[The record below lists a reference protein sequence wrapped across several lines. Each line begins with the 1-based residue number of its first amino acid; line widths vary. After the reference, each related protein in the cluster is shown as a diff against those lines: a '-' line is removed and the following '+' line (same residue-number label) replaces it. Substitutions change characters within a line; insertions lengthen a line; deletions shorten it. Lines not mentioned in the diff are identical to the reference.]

1 MTLNQIIEPIAN
13 LSAKELNQLHFRLTI
28 IMNLGILVSNKSSKY
43 SLKNHFEFQML
54 MLVAFLAVVSGKGG
68 SRGLGHHHNG
78 GYIGGGFA
86 GHHQNPIRPK
96 KTYDL
101 VI

>member
-1 MTLNQIIEPIAN
+1 MKLV
-13 LSAKELNQLHFRLTI
+13 
-28 IMNLGILVSNKSSKY
+28 ILVSKEFSKY
-43 SLKNHFEFQML
+43 SLKIHFELQIL
-54 MLVAFLAVVSGKGG
+54 VLVAILVVVSGKGG

-86 GHHQNPIRPK
+86 GHHQNQFRPK